1 MKTPA
6 PFCCD
11 INSGSEQERNEFKRL
26 FVKASENEW
35 LFNNSCYGFN
45 YLNEW
50 DSRTRLENINKY
62 FNGNIIPLSEGIA
75 ILKKMVGEETPKTDG
90 WISVKDQLPSKDGNS
105 SISCLCWD
113 SYHHQIRV
121 LCYNKHHG
129 CWDDESGDDYYTD
142 AIGGKVTHWMPLP
155 NPPKP

>member
-1 MKTPA
+1 MTPT

-11 INSGSEQERNEFKRL
+11 ITSGSEQERSEFKRL
-26 FVKASENEW
+26 FQKAADHALWQFIDTYYGINRIYCFDCESEMDDAIR
-35 LFNNSCYGFN
+35 GFA
-45 YLNEW
+45 
-50 DSRTRLENINKY
+50 R
-62 FNGNIIPLSEGIA
+62 IIPLTEGIS
-75 ILKKMVGEETPKTDG
+75 ILKEMVGEEEKQTDG
-90 WISVKDQLPSKDGNS
+90 WISVKDRLPSKDGNS

-121 LCYNKHHG
+121 LCYNEHHG